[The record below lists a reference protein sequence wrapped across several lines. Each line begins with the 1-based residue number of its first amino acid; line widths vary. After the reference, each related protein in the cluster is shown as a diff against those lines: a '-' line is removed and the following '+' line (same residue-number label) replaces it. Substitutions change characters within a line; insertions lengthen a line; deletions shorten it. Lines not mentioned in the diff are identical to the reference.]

1 MNDNGTREAASA
13 LGWTFLSN
21 HGHVLLCIAR
31 EPEIRLRDVAERV
44 GITERAVQRIVVDLE
59 DAGFLSHVKEGRR
72 NRYEI
77 HADRRLRHPVV
88 AHQEVSVLL
97 DLLGSGRPH
106 EPEVSTH
113 SPASVSLPT

>member
-1 MNDNGTREAASA
+1 MNDDGTREAASV

-31 EPEIRLRDVAERV
+31 EPGVRLRDVAERV

-72 NRYEI
+72 NRYKI
-77 HADRRLRHPVV
+77 HANRRLRHPVV
-88 AHQEVSVLL
+88 AHQELSVLL
-97 DLLGSGRPH
+97 DVLSSDRPSDA
-106 EPEVSTH
+106 EVSAH
-113 SPASVSLPT
+113 SPASASLPS